1 MGVLKTRA
9 FKVALVVLLAGAS
22 LLWLSSCAAKSTT
35 TPANQ
40 VATVQRGNLTVS
52 ITGSGNLALSVTAD
66 LAFEM
71 AGTVQ
76 DVAVKAGDSVTEGEV
91 LASLDTVEW
100 QDTLAGLEDALT
112 KAQRALPQLQIN
124 VANAQTALQN
134 ALAQYVSPSDIY
146 TAQQKVWND
155 ELAVAK
161 AQAMLQGTQLIY
173 DRNTG
178 EYYYQQALTPYDIKV
193 WTQKL
198 SDAQASLAADQVAL
212 NNLLSESTAETKI
225 AYAQESLNE
234 AQAKLSQLLAASP
247 PDADAI
253 AVQKTQVDLAQQALE
268 DAQNGSQQVTL
279 KKLQLQ
285 IAQNQLDDAQKAVAD
300 AQKNLD
306 EAKSQSP
313 MITAPFDGFVTTVN
327 VKSGDEVTKNTVA
340 VQIADPTKFEADI
353 MVSEVDLYKVSM
365 GQSASVQL
373 SALPTLDLPAKV
385 TYIAPTATIQQGVVT
400 YKVTVELQP
409 LQSVSANQTAQG
421 QRSQFS
427 GGQSPS
433 VSGNQTRPGQETQST
448 LGGQT
453 SSATTQAIQL
463 RQGLS
468 AIVTIITAQKSNV
481 LLVPNRAIVHQQG
494 KTYVDVLKN
503 GASTQV
509 AVTIGISNTQYTEVT
524 SGLSEGEQV
533 VIPQTTTTTTGQRAP
548 SFFGIG
554 GR

>member
-1 MGVLKTRA
+1 M
-9 FKVALVVLLAGAS
+9 LVGTS
-22 LLWLSSCAAKSTT
+22 LLWLSGCAAKSTT
-35 TPANQ
+35 TPTNQ
-40 VATVQRGNLTVS
+40 TATVTRGNLVVS
-52 ITGSGNLALSVTAD
+52 VIGSGNLDLSVTAD

-76 DVAVKAGDSVTEGEV
+76 DVAVKAGDSVTKGEV
-91 LASLDTVEW
+91 LASLDTAEW

-112 KAQRALPQLQIN
+112 KAQHALPGAQIN
-124 VANAQTALQN
+124 LINAQAALQD
-134 ALAQYVSPSDIY
+134 ALAQYTSPADIF
-146 TAQQKVWND
+146 TAQQKVQND
-155 ELAVAK
+155 ELAVAQ
-161 AQAMLQGTQLIY
+161 AQAMLQGTNLVY

-225 AYAQESLNE
+225 AYAQENLNE
-234 AQAKLSQLLAASP
+234 AQARLSQLLAAYP
-247 PDADAI
+247 PDANAI
-253 AVQKTQVDLAQQALE
+253 AVQKTQVNLAQQALD
-268 DAQNGSQQVTL
+268 DAQNGSQQVAL

-285 IAQNQLDDAQKAVAD
+285 IAQNQLDDDQQAVAN

-313 MITAPFDGFVTTVN
+313 VITAPFDGFVTTVN

-353 MVSEVDLYKVSM
+353 MVSEVDLYKVNM

-373 SALPTLDLPAKV
+373 SALSALNFPAKV
-385 TYIAPTATIQQGVVT
+385 TDIAPTATIQSGVVT
-400 YKVTVELQP
+400 YKVTVELLP
-409 LQSVSANQTAQG
+409 QSVSGNQTAQG
-421 QRSQFS
+421 QQTQSTP
-427 GGQSPS
+427 GGQTPS
-433 VSGNQTRPGQETQST
+433 ASGNQTRPGQGTQLT
-448 LGGQT
+448 QGGQA
-453 SSATTQAIQL
+453 SANTTQAIQL

-468 AIVTIITAQKSNV
+468 ATVTIVTAQRNNV
-481 LLVPNRAIVHQQG
+481 LMVPNRAITHQQG
-494 KTYVDVLKN
+494 KTYVDVLNN

-509 AVTIGISNTQYTEVT
+509 AVTTGISNTQYTEVT

>member
-22 LLWLSSCAAKSTT
+22 LLWLSGCAAKSTT

-76 DVAVKAGDSVTEGEV
+76 DVTVKAGDSVTEGEV

-100 QDTLAGLEDALT
+100 QDTLAGLEDVLT

-253 AVQKTQVDLAQQALE
+253 AIQKTQVNLAQQALE

-409 LQSVSANQTAQG
+409 IQSVSANQTAQG

-509 AVTIGISNTQYTEVT
+509 AVTTGISNTQYTEVT

>member
-1 MGVLKTRA
+1 
-9 FKVALVVLLAGAS
+9 
-22 LLWLSSCAAKSTT
+22 
-35 TPANQ
+35 
-40 VATVQRGNLTVS
+40 
-52 ITGSGNLALSVTAD
+52 
-66 LAFEM
+66 M

-76 DVAVKAGDSVTEGEV
+76 DVAVKAGDSVTKGEV
-91 LASLDTVEW
+91 LASLDTAEW

-112 KAQRALPQLQIN
+112 KAQHALPGAQIN
-124 VANAQTALQN
+124 LINAQAALQD
-134 ALAQYVSPSDIY
+134 ALAQYTSPADIF
-146 TAQQKVWND
+146 TAQQKVQND
-155 ELAVAK
+155 ELAVAQ
-161 AQAMLQGTQLIY
+161 AQAMLQGTNLVY

-225 AYAQESLNE
+225 AYAQENLNE
-234 AQAKLSQLLAASP
+234 AQARLSQLLAAYP
-247 PDADAI
+247 PDANAI
-253 AVQKTQVDLAQQALE
+253 AVQKTQVNLAQQALD
-268 DAQNGSQQVTL
+268 DAQNGSQQVAL

-285 IAQNQLDDAQKAVAD
+285 IAQNQLDDDQQAVAN

-313 MITAPFDGFVTTVN
+313 VITAPFDGFVTTVN

-353 MVSEVDLYKVSM
+353 MVSEVDLYKVNM

-373 SALPTLDLPAKV
+373 SALSALNFPAKV
-385 TYIAPTATIQQGVVT
+385 TDMAPTATIQSGVVT
-400 YKVTVELQP
+400 YKVTVELLP
-409 LQSVSANQTAQG
+409 LQSVSGNQTGQS
-421 QRSQFS
+421 QRSQLP
-427 GGQSPS
+427 GGQTPS
-433 VSGNQTRPGQETQST
+433 VSGNQTRQSQGPQLTQ
-448 LGGQT
+448 GGQA
-453 SSATTQAIQL
+453 SANTTQAIQL

-468 AIVTIITAQKSNV
+468 ATVTIVTAQRNNV
-481 LLVPNRAIVHQQG
+481 LMVPNRAITHQQG
-494 KTYVDVLKN
+494 KTYVDVLNN

-509 AVTIGISNTQYTEVT
+509 VVTTGISNTQYTEVT

>member
-1 MGVLKTRA
+1 MKVLKTRS
-9 FKVALVVLLAGAS
+9 FKVALALLLAGTS
-22 LLWLSSCAAKSTT
+22 LFWLSGCAAKSTT

-40 VATVQRGNLTVS
+40 VATVTRGNLTVS

-76 DVAVKAGDSVTEGEV
+76 DVTVKAGDSVTEGEV
-91 LASLDTVEW
+91 LASLDTAEW
-100 QDTLAGLEDALT
+100 QDTLAGLEGALT

-124 VANAQTALQN
+124 LANAQTALQN
-134 ALAQYVSPSDIY
+134 ALAQYISPADIF

-155 ELAVAK
+155 ELAVAE
-161 AQAMLQGTQLIY
+161 AQAMLQGTKLVY

-225 AYAQESLNE
+225 AYAQENLNE
-234 AQAKLSQLLAASP
+234 AQARLSQLLAASP
-247 PDADAI
+247 PDANAI
-253 AVQKTQVDLAQQALE
+253 AVQKTQVDLAQQALD

-306 EAKSQSP
+306 DAKNESP
-313 MITAPFDGFVTTVN
+313 VITAPFAGFVTTVN
-327 VKSGDEVTKNTVA
+327 VKGGDDILKGTVA
-340 VQIADPTKFEADI
+340 LQIADPTKFEADI
-353 MVSEVDLYKVSM
+353 MVSEMDLYKVSI
-365 GQSASVQL
+365 GQDASVQVAAL
-373 SALPTLDLPAKV
+373 SALNFPAKV
-385 TYIAPTATIQQGVVT
+385 TAMAPTATIQQGVVT

-409 LQSVSANQTAQG
+409 LQSVSGNQTGQG
-421 QRSQFS
+421 QRPQLPS
-427 GGQSPS
+427 GQSPS
-433 VSGNQTRPGQETQST
+433 VSGNQTRPGQGTQST

-468 AIVTIITAQKSNV
+468 VTVTIVTAQKSNV
-481 LLVPNRAIVHQQG
+481 LLVPNRAIIHQQG

-509 AVTIGISNTQYTEVT
+509 AVTTGISNTQYTEVT